1 MKTAIQELIEEME
14 KLKQTKLY
22 ENSFK
27 AIDDCIYLALSKMEL
42 EQEQI
47 MDAYWDGGQDIPCY
61 NANCEIY
68 YNEKFNK

>member
-27 AIDDCIYLALSKMEL
+27 AIDDCIYLALSRLEMEK
-42 EQEQI
+42 EQI
-47 MDAYWDGGQDIPCY
+47 VDAYYEGKHYGFKEQG
-61 NANCEIY
+61 EEY
-68 YNEKFNK
+68 YNETFNK